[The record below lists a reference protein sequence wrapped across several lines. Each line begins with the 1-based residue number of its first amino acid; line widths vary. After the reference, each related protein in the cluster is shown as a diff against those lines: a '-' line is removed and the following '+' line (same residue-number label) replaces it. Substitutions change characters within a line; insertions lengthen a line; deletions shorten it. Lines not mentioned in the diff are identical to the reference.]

1 MSTEYRVELDLFS
14 GPLDLLLYLV
24 RRNEVDILHLRIAE
38 ITAQFSEFLEV
49 LQFLDLDLVGDF
61 VVMASTLVELK
72 SRAVLPQPAEE
83 EEKEPEIADD
93 TQSDLIRQ
101 LLEYKKFKDA
111 AKELEKQAALW
122 QERYPRLSND
132 RPRQGKNHAADR
144 IKEVELWDLVSA
156 LGRVLRRKDVD
167 RESSIRYDDTPQSVY
182 IEQVG
187 SRVRAEKR
195 VGFTSF
201 FDEATTRSQI
211 AGIFLAILEL
221 LRNHAFRAE
230 QTEDF
235 GEIWILA
242 PSLGATQQAESA
254 RTDTSGNHAATLS
267 LPLPQPE
274 SPDEATAGETLGA
287 SDLPAAPG
295 RPADTPDGGE

>member
-1 MSTEYRVELDLFS
+1 MSTEYRVELDLYS

-24 RRNEVDILHLRIAE
+24 RRNEVDILRLPIAE
-38 ITAQFSEFLEV
+38 ITTQFNEFLEV
-49 LQFLDLDLVGDF
+49 LQFLDLGLVGDF

-72 SRAVLPQPAEE
+72 SRAVLPQPVEQEE
-83 EEKEPEIADD
+83 EPEIVDD

-111 AKELEKQAALW
+111 AKELERHAALW

-132 RPRQGKNHAADR
+132 RPRQGKDHAADR

-156 LGRVLRRKDVD
+156 LGRVLRRKDVN
-167 RESSIRYDDTPQSVY
+167 RESSIRYDDTPLSVY

-187 SRVRAEKR
+187 NRVRAEQR

-201 FDEATTRSQI
+201 FNEATTRSQI

-221 LRNHAFRAE
+221 LRHHSFRAE
-230 QTEDF
+230 QTGDF
-235 GEIWILA
+235 AEIWILA
-242 PSLGATQQAESA
+242 PSPHATPQAESVE
-254 RTDTSGNHAATLS
+254 TDASGNRAATLS
-267 LPLPQPE
+267 LPQPRPE
-274 SPDEATAGETLGA
+274 SPDKTAADATLRA
-287 SDLPAAPG
+287 SDPPTAPEY
-295 RPADTPDGGE
+295 PADTPDGGE